1 MEILVG
7 LYDVPIQPNTVISKL
22 FHFGIICI
30 NVSYSNGSGSA
41 LQQICRNKRI
51 FPFWNNMSYSTYIG
65 IQFKQKNCTH

>member
-7 LYDVPIQPNTVISKL
+7 LYDVPIQPNAVISEL
-22 FHFGIICI
+22 FHFGIICN

-65 IQFKQKNCTH
+65 IQYQKNRTH